1 MAGTASR
8 VVKAPVAPAVMVTL
22 NIRSASNSAKKPRSK
37 AKGSDEIQKTRATV
51 LHGVCLLAGSAAA
64 RARLQQVLA
73 TVKAQQSDAKDLP
86 GSVPVEEFGSAETQ
100 AQVAATEMVC
110 SSCGTVH
117 EPGMHATA
125 TTTVVE
131 KGSSPPIGAGTA
143 APVVCADPPCQCVD
157 VTSSNG
163 LACALLGPSDGG
175 GRHQRVWK

>member
-1 MAGTASR
+1 M
-8 VVKAPVAPAVMVTL
+8 KFKK
-22 NIRSASNSAKKPRSK
+22 NS
-37 AKGSDEIQKTRATV
+37 RATV

-125 TTTVVE
+125 RGLPAHLCTLAR
-131 KGSSPPIGAGTA
+131 GPA
-143 APVVCADPPCQCVD
+143 AA
-157 VTSSNG
+157 
-163 LACALLGPSDGG
+163 
-175 GRHQRVWK
+175 R